1 MSCSINISCQPA
13 KVVELHEKVRAF
25 LQKVGVPRREAQ
37 LLASS
42 QIGASVIIR
51 QEMPET
57 VKHSARREGLYT
69 CSTPEGLSLS
79 GNLLAYQ
86 NLLCRW
92 PEPAVADCGASL
104 ASLLGLEFAIA
115 TPTKWPR
122 GSIAGWGTRTFVMGV
137 LNATPDS
144 FSDGGRYLSV
154 ENALQHAREM
164 IAAGVDIIDVG
175 GESTR
180 QHAREMIAAGVDIID
195 VGGESTRPGADWV
208 SAAQEVERVV
218 PVIRALSEEVSVPIS
233 IDTYKP
239 EVARAALAA
248 GASIINDINGL
259 RQAEMLSLAA
269 ETGVPVI
276 LMHMQGE
283 PRTVQQNP
291 SYQNVVAEVL
301 DWLEQACNRAQAAG
315 VKREQLIIDPGIGFG
330 KTTEH
335 NLMLLRRLRDL
346 RILGYPILVGTS
358 RKSLVGNVLQLPVD
372 QRSEGTAATVAAA
385 ILQGADI
392 VRVHDVEAMRR
403 VAVMSDAI
411 ANVGDN

>member
-13 KVVELHEKVRAF
+13 KVVELHEKARAF
-25 LQKVGVPRREAQ
+25 LQKAGVPRREAQ

-180 QHAREMIAAGVDIID
+180 
-195 VGGESTRPGADWV
+195 PGADWV

-283 PRTVQQNP
+283 PRTMQQNP

>member
-1 MSCSINISCQPA
+1 MSCSISISCQSA
-13 KVVELHEKVRAF
+13 KVVELHEKARAF
-25 LQKVGVPRREAQ
+25 LQKAGVPMREAQ

-42 QIGASVIIR
+42 QIGVSAIVQ

-69 CSTPEGLSLS
+69 YSTPEGLSLS

-92 PEPAVADCGASL
+92 PEPAVADCGASM

-154 ENALQHAREM
+154 ENAL
-164 IAAGVDIIDVG
+164 
-175 GESTR
+175 

>member
-1 MSCSINISCQPA
+1 
-13 KVVELHEKVRAF
+13 
-25 LQKVGVPRREAQ
+25 
-37 LLASS
+37 
-42 QIGASVIIR
+42 
-51 QEMPET
+51 
-57 VKHSARREGLYT
+57 
-69 CSTPEGLSLS
+69 
-79 GNLLAYQ
+79 
-86 NLLCRW
+86 
-92 PEPAVADCGASL
+92 
-104 ASLLGLEFAIA
+104 
-115 TPTKWPR
+115 
-122 GSIAGWGTRTFVMGV
+122 MGV

-154 ENALQHAREM
+154 ENAL
-164 IAAGVDIIDVG
+164 
-175 GESTR
+175 

-283 PRTVQQNP
+283 PRTMQQNP

>member
-180 QHAREMIAAGVDIID
+180 
-195 VGGESTRPGADWV
+195 PGADWV

-283 PRTVQQNP
+283 PRTMQQNP

>member
-1 MSCSINISCQPA
+1 MSCSISISCQPA
-13 KVVELHEKVRAF
+13 KVVELHEKARAF
-25 LQKVGVPRREAQ
+25 LQKAGVPRREAQ

-92 PEPAVADCGASL
+92 PESAVADCGASL

-154 ENALQHAREM
+154 ENAL
-164 IAAGVDIIDVG
+164 
-175 GESTR
+175 

-283 PRTVQQNP
+283 PRTMQQNP
-291 SYQNVVAEVL
+291 SYKNVVAEVL